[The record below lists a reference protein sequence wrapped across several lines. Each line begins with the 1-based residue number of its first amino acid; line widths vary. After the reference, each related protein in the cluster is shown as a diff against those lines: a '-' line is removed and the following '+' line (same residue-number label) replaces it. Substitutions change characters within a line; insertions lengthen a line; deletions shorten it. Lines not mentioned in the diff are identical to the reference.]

1 MALLNPAYVP
11 EPRTTPTV
19 RLVALVPTQAA
30 GQRVKP
36 LTFSIVLV
44 SLLITGLMS
53 LLLIN
58 TMLTANSFT
67 LHDLQQQSRAL
78 SDREQALSEELV
90 RTESP
95 ESLSVRARELG
106 MVPSATTKFLT
117 LDNVEGAD

>member
-11 EPRTTPTV
+11 EPRPTPTV
-19 RLVALVPTQAA
+19 RLVALVPTQVTQ
-30 GQRVKP
+30 QRVKP

-53 LLLIN
+53 LLIIN

-78 SDREQALSEELV
+78 SDREQALSEQLV

-95 ESLSVRARELG
+95 ESLAARAGALG
-106 MVPSATTKFLT
+106 MVPSATTTFLT
-117 LDNVEGAD
+117 LDNVGSAD